1 MCGRFIQ
8 ISHPEVIRLGIPDL
22 LIDPAVQESF
32 VPRYNIAP
40 TQNILTVLNTER
52 PTLTYTRWGLIPS
65 WARDP
70 SMGARMINARGETL
84 KEKISF
90 KGPFRK
96 RRCII
101 FADGFYEWKSEG
113 RIRVPYLIRMKDARP
128 FGMAGLWD
136 RWKDIRTGGEIIT
149 STIVTTSPNELT
161 AAIHNRMPA
170 ILKTEDY
177 PVWLDPGTPR
187 DETLMQCIAPFP
199 QEMMEAYEVSRL
211 VNNPS
216 YDSPECILARTA

>member
-8 ISHPEVIRLGIPDL
+8 ISNPEVIRLGIPDL

-84 KEKISF
+84 KEKNSF

-113 RIRVPYLIRMKDARP
+113 RSRVPYLIRMKDARP

-136 RWKDIRTGGEIIT
+136 CWKDIRTGGEIIT
-149 STIVTTSPNELT
+149 STIITTSPNELA

-170 ILKTEDY
+170 ILKIEDY
-177 PVWLDPGTPR
+177 PVWLDPGAPR
-187 DETLMQCIAPFP
+187 DETLMQCNPFP
-199 QEMMEAYEVSRL
+199 QEMMEAEVSRL